1 MRELTLRDCEVVSG
15 GFGPAGAVVN
25 AIGAGVTYTT
35 HSAVSGTGSW
45 GGLALAVAGGAA
57 MGFVTGPAATT
68 VMQFA
73 ANTAL
78 HSILASNLGMAT
90 GAGMKMLDEA
100 GTDYS
105 GTNYQ

>member
-1 MRELTLRDCEVVSG
+1 MRELTLRDCEVISG
-15 GFGPAGAVVN
+15 GFGPAGAVTGGIS
-25 AIGAGVTYTT
+25 AGAAYIT

-45 GGLALAVAGGAA
+45 GELGLMVASGAVA
-57 MGFVTGPAATT
+57 GFVTGPAATT

-90 GAGMKMLDEA
+90 GAGMKMLDES

>member
-57 MGFVTGPAATT
+57 IGFVTGPASAT
-68 VMQFA
+68 VMQLA
-73 ANTAL
+73 ANTVLNSVVGA
-78 HSILASNLGMAT
+78 NVGMGT
-90 GAGMKMLDEA
+90 GAVQKMLDEA

>member
-1 MRELTLRDCEVVSG
+1 MQQRR
-15 GFGPAGAVVN
+15 
-25 AIGAGVTYTT
+25 AGVTYTT

-57 MGFVTGPAATT
+57 IGFVTGPASAT
-68 VMQFA
+68 VMQLA
-73 ANTAL
+73 ANTVLNSVVGA
-78 HSILASNLGMAT
+78 NVGMGT
-90 GAGMKMLDEA
+90 GAVQKMLDEA

>member
-15 GFGPAGAVVN
+15 GFGPAGAVAN
-25 AIGAGVTYTT
+25 GIASGVGYAN
-35 HSAVSGTGSW
+35 HSAVSGTGSM

-57 MGFVTGPAATT
+57 MGFVTGPASAT
-68 VMQFA
+68 VMQFVANTILNSVVA
-73 ANTAL
+73 ANV
-78 HSILASNLGMAT
+78 GMGT
-90 GAGMKMLDEA
+90 GAVQKMLDEA